1 MVKFH
6 DLPQV
11 LIHAVTSAE
20 DKRFFQHNGFDP
32 FGIIRAAYV
41 DLKEGRKNQGASTLS
56 QQLARML
63 WLDQQ
68 KRWTRKAA
76 EVIITLQIEQKLSKE
91 EIFEDYANQI
101 YLGSRGTFRIHGFGE
116 ASEVFLGKD
125 VSQINLPEAAELAAL
140 PRWPAYFDPFRH
152 PDHLKDRRNVVLG
165 LMRQNGFINAAH
177 RGQRDRAIGGGALLR
192 RSAQRRVAEP
202 VPGCR
207 LPVQRVPHLHDA
219 RHAPATGGVGSRPA
233 GHGDGG

>member
-1 MVKFH
+1 HPKSIEIFPGKDSYFDQEPGVIRFTGDKISEIISLQDNTTRSQYDLEPQLITAISGPSREKRRMVKFH
-6 DLPQV
+6 DIPQV

-140 PRWPAYFDPFRH
+140 P
-152 PDHLKDRRNVVLG
+152 
-165 LMRQNGFINAAH
+165 
-177 RGQRDRAIGGGALLR
+177 
-192 RSAQRRVAEP
+192 
-202 VPGCR
+202 
-207 LPVQRVPHLHDA
+207 
-219 RHAPATGGVGSRPA
+219 
-233 GHGDGG
+233 